1 MKLTRKLI
9 PAFVMLLVSAV
20 LMSTASFAWF
30 AMNTTVEA
38 TGMEVKAKADSIFLE
53 ISGKK
58 DVADDKPVWKTVGT
72 DEAVDGEGN
81 VIKPVTLYPAGHEI
95 TSADKIEDKAS
106 WFYRYVN
113 TPGHATDGAGDKQT
127 IGNLNDYVYH
137 TTFKVR
143 LNENMVQSAANLRV
157 SSITLPAD
165 TGITAIIRC
174 GNNFKEFKLSD
185 DEVAQDAGLL
195 LATMGKDPVDID
207 VYIYIDG
214 TNANV
219 YTNNA
224 TKLTGAVSFTLSVS
238 ASAKS

>member
-30 AMNTTVEA
+30 AMNTNVTA

-53 ISGKK
+53 ISGAQDK
-58 DVADDKPVWKTVGT
+58 DGGEDVWKTVGT
-72 DEAVDGEGN
+72 DMAVDGDGK
-81 VIKPVTLYPAGHEI
+81 VTTPVSLYPADHK
-95 TSADKIEDKAS
+95 TFANADDIDKKGN
-106 WFYRYVN
+106 WFYKYVN
-113 TPGHATDGAGDKQT
+113 TPDNATAGAGNSQE
-127 IGNLNDYVYH
+127 IGDLTDYVYH

-174 GNNFKEFKLSD
+174 GDLFKEFEASNA
-185 DEVAQDAGLL
+185 EVAQGDGLL
-195 LATMGKDPVDID
+195 LAAMGKDPVVID

-214 TNANV
+214 ENANV

-224 TKLTGAVSFTLSVS
+224 TKLTGAVSFTLTVN
-238 ASAKS
+238 AS

>member
-9 PAFVMLLVSAV
+9 PAFIMLLVSAV

-38 TGMEVKAKADSIFLE
+38 TGMEVEAKADSIFLE
-53 ISGKK
+53 ISGAQDKK
-58 DVADDKPVWKTVGT
+58 DGADVWKTVGT
-72 DEAVDGEGN
+72 DMATDETEGK
-81 VIKPVTLYPAGHEI
+81 IIPVALYPASHEI
-95 TSADKIEDKAS
+95 TSAADIENKDK
-106 WFYRYVN
+106 WFYKYVN
-113 TPGHATDGAGDKQT
+113 TPDNATEGAGDKQT
-127 IGNLNDYVYH
+127 IGDLDDYVYH

-174 GNNFKEFKLSD
+174 GDNFKEFKLSSD
-185 DEVAQDAGLL
+185 AVAQDDGLL
-195 LATMGKDPVDID
+195 LATMGADPVDID

-214 TNANV
+214 TNAKV

-224 TKLTGAVSFTLSVS
+224 PQLTGAVSFTLSVS
-238 ASAKS
+238 AS